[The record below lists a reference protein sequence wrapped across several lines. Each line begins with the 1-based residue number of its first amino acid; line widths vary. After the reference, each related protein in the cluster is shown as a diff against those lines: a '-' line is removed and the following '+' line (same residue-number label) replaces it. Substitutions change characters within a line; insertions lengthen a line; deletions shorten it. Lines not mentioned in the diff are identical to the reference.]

1 MISRRRFIQAL
12 QGASVGVPL
21 YAQLAQRAIA
31 ETLPAQPTQ
40 PNILFN
46 FFPEGIT
53 PELFFPQAGA
63 IGQLPAMSSP
73 LQSVAQYCTMIDG
86 ISMFGAADIHASQAH
101 LLTGGDDTSLDN
113 YLAADLAG
121 KSPKAFGALRFG
133 AFSNQLSQYSN
144 SFAGGQQL
152 QHEDNP
158 ELAYKVCFGNG
169 PSREDALA
177 LSRLKDTIGSD
188 AKQVVAQ
195 QLDGLA
201 SIAAKIPPLNLRGL
215 NENRNFSDVEA
226 ATDIATVTDIQQ
238 DIIAMALSCG
248 LSHCVSFML
257 GHANWPVTPLD
268 GKGRTST
275 NYTKETATPYVQWY
289 MERLSR
295 LLLKLRALPGQ
306 QTASLLD
313 ETYVLTY
320 SNNGILVDNMHDR
333 MPFILSGGHSFGHQ
347 GGQTLDYRQNSNSGV
362 TSSREHPAELVGL
375 PHTQLLTSIALAMGL
390 HTDGIGITE
399 ARGGFSNGPLP
410 NLLLRSTT

>member
-12 QGASVGVPL
+12 KSASVGVPL
-21 YAQLAQRAIA
+21 YAQLAHRAIA
-31 ETLPAQPTQ
+31 ESQPAQ

-63 IGQLPAMSSP
+63 ISQLPEMSAP
-73 LQSVAQYCTMIDG
+73 LQPVAQHCTLIDG

-113 YLAADLAG
+113 YLGADLKG
-121 KSPKAFGALRFG
+121 KSSKAFGTLRLG

-144 SFAGGQQL
+144 SFAGGKQL
-152 QHEDNP
+152 HHEDSP
-158 ELAYKVCFGNG
+158 ELAYKICFGNG

-177 LSRLKDTIGSD
+177 LSGLKETIGSD
-188 AKQVVAQ
+188 AKQVVEQ

-215 NENRNFSDVEA
+215 SANRNYSDVEA
-226 ATDIATVTDIQQ
+226 PSDIATVVDIQQ

-275 NYTKETATPYVQWY
+275 NYTKESATPYIQWY
-289 MERLSR
+289 MERLYR

-306 QTASLLD
+306 HSASLLD

-320 SNNGILVDNMHDR
+320 SNNGILVDDMHDR
-333 MPFILSGGHSFGHQ
+333 MPFILSGGHNFGHQ
-347 GGQTLDYRQNSNSGV
+347 GGFTLDYRQHSNSNV
-362 TSSREHPAELVGL
+362 VANREHPAELVGL

-390 HTDGIGITE
+390 HTDGIGIAE

-410 NLLLRSTT
+410 NFWQRSAV

>member
-31 ETLPAQPTQ
+31 ETQPIQ

-63 IGQLPAMSSP
+63 ISQLPVMSSP
-73 LQSVAQYCTMIDG
+73 LQSVAQHCTMIDG

-113 YLAADLAG
+113 YLAADLKI
-121 KSPKAFGALRFG
+121 KSPKAFGALRLG

-169 PSREDALA
+169 PSRTDALA
-177 LSRLKDTIGSD
+177 LSGLKDTIGLD
-188 AKQVVAQ
+188 AKLVVEQ

-226 ATDIATVTDIQQ
+226 TADIATVTDIQQ
-238 DIIAMALSCG
+238 DIIVMALSCG

-268 GKGRTST
+268 GKGRSST
-275 NYTKETATPYVQWY
+275 NYTKESATPYVQWY
-289 MERLSR
+289 MERLHR

-306 QTASLLD
+306 QTSSLLD

-333 MPFILSGGHSFGHQ
+333 MPFILSGGHDFGHQ
-347 GGQTLDYRQNSNSGV
+347 GGYTLDYRQNTNAGV
-362 TSSREHPAELVGL
+362 TANREHPAELVGL
-375 PHTQLLTSIALAMGL
+375 PHTQLLTSVAQAVGL

-399 ARGGFSNGPLP
+399 ARGGFDNGPLP
-410 NLLLRSTT
+410 NFWQRSVA